1 MDSPTPR
8 ELTDLPPNLPV
19 PVDDGAADHL
29 TGLAMPEV
37 ALHSTDGGLVGISA
51 LAADRCVLFI
61 YPRMGRPGEEL
72 PSGWD
77 ATPGARGCTPQ
88 SCAFRDRHDAFRDQ
102 GYAVAGLSSQ
112 SPDEQ
117 AEAVERLH
125 LPFQLLSDPDLEL
138 ASRIALPT
146 FQIAGM
152 RLYKRTTLVVEQG
165 TIAKVFYPIFPPQHN
180 AEEVLTWLARGRPEG
195 AAAG

>member
-1 MDSPTPR
+1 MDSPTSR
-8 ELTDLPPNLPV
+8 ELTELPPNLPA

-29 TGLAMPEV
+29 PGLAIPEV
-37 ALHSTDGGLVGISA
+37 ALRSTNGEFVDISS

-72 PSGWD
+72 PPGWD
-77 ATPGARGCTPQ
+77 STPGARGCTPQ
-88 SCAFRDRHDAFRDQ
+88 SCAFRDRHDAFRDM
-102 GYAVAGLSSQ
+102 GYAIAGVSSQ
-112 SPDEQ
+112 SPEDQ

-138 ASRIALPT
+138 AARIDLPK
-146 FQIAGM
+146 FEIAGL

-165 TIAKVFYPIFPPQHN
+165 TIAKVLYPVFPPQHN
-180 AEEVLTWLARGRPEG
+180 AEEVLKWLARRGPEEG
-195 AAAG
+195 APG